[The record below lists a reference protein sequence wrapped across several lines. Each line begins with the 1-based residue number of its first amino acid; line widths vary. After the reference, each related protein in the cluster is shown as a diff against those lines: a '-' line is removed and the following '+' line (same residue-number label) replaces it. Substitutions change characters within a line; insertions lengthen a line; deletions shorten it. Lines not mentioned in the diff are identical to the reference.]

1 MKFTF
6 KTEKPVGQYKS
17 FFDPTY
23 RIKLKGFVVGSIEPQ
38 SPFRARFM
46 VEKSDI
52 MEDGNSNCSWKWI
65 KFAKEFGSVDETKQ
79 WLRGH
84 TDLIIGM
91 YTLHKQQ

>member
-6 KTEKPVGQYKS
+6 KTEKPTGQYKA
-17 FFDPTY
+17 FFDPRY
-23 RIKLKGFVVGSIEPQ
+23 IIKLKGFIVGAIEPQ

-65 KFAKEFGSVDETKQ
+65 KLTKEFDSVDKTKQ
-79 WLRGH
+79 WLNDN
-84 TDLIIGM
+84 TDLIIEK
-91 YTLHKQQ
+91 YPLLKQQ